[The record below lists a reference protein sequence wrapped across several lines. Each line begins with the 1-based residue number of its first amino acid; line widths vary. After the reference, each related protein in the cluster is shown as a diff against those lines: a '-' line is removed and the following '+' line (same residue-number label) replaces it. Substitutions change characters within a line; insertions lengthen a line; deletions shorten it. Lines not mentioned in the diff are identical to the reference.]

1 MNDDHLPIRRTGPPL
16 RPKLRETVRNQKLV
30 SRELTR
36 EEKIA
41 GFRGWHERGYLPHR
55 DAPGLTQ
62 FVTFRLA
69 DSFPVELREQW
80 KKLFQIEDQRERRT
94 QLEAWLD
101 LGHGECH
108 LKDECIAQKVMETL
122 QAADGQ
128 SCHLMA
134 FTIMPNH
141 LHVLFTTGPVPM
153 AKLLKDWKGSTSR
166 AANLIL
172 GRKGVPFWQADYWDT
187 YMRDVEHEQTTIR
200 YMKNNPVKAGLVKD
214 WKDWPWTYI
223 APEV

>member
-1 MNDDHLPIRRTGPPL
+1 MSDESFPRRHTGPPH
-16 RPKLRETVRNQKLV
+16 RPKLRETLRNQRLV

-55 DAPGLTQ
+55 DEPGLTQ

-80 KKLFQIEDQRERRT
+80 EKLFQIEDQRERRT

-108 LKDECIAQKVMETL
+108 LKDERIAQQVTAKLHAV
-122 QAADGQ
+122 DGLHCQ
-128 SCHLMA
+128 VMA

-141 LHVLFTTGPVPM
+141 LHVLFTTSSVPM

-166 AANLIL
+166 AASQIL
-172 GRKGVPFWQADYWDT
+172 GRQGVPFWQADYWDT

-200 YMKNNPVKAGLVKD
+200 YLKNNPVKAGLVKD

-223 APEV
+223 APEG

>member
-1 MNDDHLPIRRTGPPL
+1 MRQSGPPH
-16 RPKLRETVRNQKLV
+16 RPKLRETVENQRLV
-30 SRELTR
+30 SRKLKR
-36 EEKIA
+36 EEKAA
-41 GFRGWHERGYLPHR
+41 GFQGWHERGYLPHR
-55 DAPGLTQ
+55 DEPGLTQ

-80 KKLFQIEDQRERRT
+80 QKLFQIEDQRERRT

-108 LKDECIAQKVMETL
+108 LKDERIAQKVMETL
-122 QAADGQ
+122 QAADEER
-128 SCHLMA
+128 CHLMA

-141 LHVLFTTGPVPM
+141 LHVLFTTGSVPM

-187 YMRDVEHEQTTIR
+187 YMRDVEHTQTTIR
-200 YMKNNPVKAGLVKD
+200 YIRNNPVKAGLVKD
-214 WKDWPWTYI
+214 GKDWPWTYI
-223 APEV
+223 AHEE